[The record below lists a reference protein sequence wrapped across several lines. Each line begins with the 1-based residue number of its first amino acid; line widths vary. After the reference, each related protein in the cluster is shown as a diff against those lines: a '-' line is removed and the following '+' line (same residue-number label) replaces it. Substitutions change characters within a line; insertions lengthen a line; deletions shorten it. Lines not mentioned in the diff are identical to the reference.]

1 MNEEFGTATQII
13 LARIDSH
20 PEEFKD
26 PYGRWGDIMEAIQEK
41 LLGHKNRLWGL
52 TDAEVKAIEEKLRT
66 QIWAPQFNDAV
77 MEKVLDPQKEERAEQ
92 GKMAAMRI
100 QGQGIKWTDPALAQN
115 AIQPGSMYPIKYE
128 IERAEIQRRAEQLGL
143 GHLIKKTINKLKL

>member
-66 QIWAPQFNDAV
+66 QIWAPQFNDVV
-77 MEKVLDPQKEERAEQ
+77 MTKVLDPEREERAEQ
-92 GKMAAMRI
+92 RQMAGMKATERYTTAWSDI
-100 QGQGIKWTDPALAQN
+100 TLAQN
-115 AIQPGSMYPIKYE
+115 AIQPGGVYSMEVEQKA
-128 IERAEIQRRAEQLGL
+128 RQLGL
-143 GHLIKKTINKLKL
+143 APLLKKTINKLKL

>member
-20 PEEFKD
+20 PDEFKD

-92 GKMAAMRI
+92 RQMAAGMRI

-115 AIQPGSMYPIKYE
+115 VILPGGVYSMEVEQKA
-128 IERAEIQRRAEQLGL
+128 RQLGL
-143 GHLIKKTINKLKL
+143 APLLKKTINKLKL